1 VYFGGVHSEM
11 MVGRFSILL
20 LLLLIGCNRVETIPF
35 VLTKNEPL
43 WGRVVDSAGAVI
55 PNVQVELWKG
65 KTKVAISVSDYEGRY
80 HLQPLHT
87 ASEYTIK
94 VSRKAG
100 WCEPLLADGSKPG
113 SRNIVV
119 KYCGPATP

>member
-1 VYFGGVHSEM
+1 M
-11 MVGRFSILL
+11 MVRRFLTLL
-20 LLLLIGCNRVETIPF
+20 LLFLIGCNRVETIPF

-43 WGRVVDSAGAVI
+43 WGTVMDSTGAGI

-65 KTKVAISVSDYEGRY
+65 KTRVAISVSDHEGRY
-80 HLQPLHT
+80 QLQPLST
-87 ASEYTIK
+87 ASEYRIK

-119 KYCGPATP
+119 KYCGPATA